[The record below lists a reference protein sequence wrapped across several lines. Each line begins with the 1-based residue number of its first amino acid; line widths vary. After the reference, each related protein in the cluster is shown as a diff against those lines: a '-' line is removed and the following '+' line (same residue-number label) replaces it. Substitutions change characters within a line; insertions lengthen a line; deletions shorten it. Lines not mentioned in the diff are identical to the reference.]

1 MRDAYAS
8 RRTYMV
14 NAMEASLGYA
24 VLYTAVFLIYGSME
38 VLGLMP
44 QELRSAG
51 ITLPS
56 LLSRWFGDQVNSFNS
71 NYSTTLQDEGKR
83 ARYQQFHFRFV
94 SPDIL

>member
-1 MRDAYAS
+1 
-8 RRTYMV
+8 
-14 NAMEASLGYA
+14 METGLGYA

-56 LLSRWFGDQVNSFNS
+56 LLSRWFGDQVKSFNS
-71 NYSTTLQDEGKR
+71 NYSTTLQGKGR
-83 ARYQQFHFRFV
+83 ARYQPFHLRFV